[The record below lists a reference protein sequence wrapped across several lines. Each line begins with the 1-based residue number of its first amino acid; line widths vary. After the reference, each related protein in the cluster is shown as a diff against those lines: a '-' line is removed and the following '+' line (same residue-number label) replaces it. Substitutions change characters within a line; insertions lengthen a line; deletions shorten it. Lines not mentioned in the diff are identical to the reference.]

1 MYIDVSL
8 VNMFEK
14 RYGKKYD
21 IEKAIEECGIW
32 CTADEIRFVEWEE
45 FDAPLEEIMSE
56 YYFIVMGNKIF
67 FCSPEQFIKDCDEWT

>member
-32 CTADEIRFVEWEE
+32 CTANGIRFEWEE
-45 FDAPLEEIMSE
+45 FEAPLEEIMSE

-67 FCSPEQFIKDCDEWT
+67 FCSPEQFIKDCDEWI